1 MNRVELIGRLAR
13 DPELRYTSGKDPLAV
28 TRFTLAVDRAGK
40 SDEADFIQ
48 VTVFGGTAEF
58 VEKYFVKGL
67 RVGVAGR
74 IQTALRGTW
83 PTMPAN
89 AFGDAPALVGEF
101 WSLCTT
107 DGFEIFMYLGCFCLA
122 CSVAAW
128 VLFKGRG

>member
-58 VEKYFVKGL
+58 VEKYFTKGL
-67 RVGVAGR
+67 RVGVSGR
-74 IQTALRGTW
+74 IQTGSYEDKEGRTIFTTEVIGEQVEFADGKKD
-83 PTMPAN
+83 A
-89 AFGDAPALVGEF
+89 APAEEPKK
-101 WSLCTT
+101 S
-107 DGFEIFMYLGCFCLA
+107 Y
-122 CSVAAW
+122 
-128 VLFKGRG
+128 KRR

>member
-58 VEKYFVKGL
+58 VEKYFMKGL

-74 IQTALRGTW
+74 IQTGSYEDKDGKTVYTTEVIGEQVEFADGKRD
-83 PTMPAN
+83 A
-89 AFGDAPALVGEF
+89 APAEEPKR
-101 WSLCTT
+101 S
-107 DGFEIFMYLGCFCLA
+107 Y
-122 CSVAAW
+122 
-128 VLFKGRG
+128 KRR